1 MVFIP
6 ADAPDILLIG
16 EKTNINEARIVAALD
31 SDHRMTSGTFDAY
44 KTVGVIVPYRN
55 QIAMIRREIARKGIP
70 ELAHISIDT
79 VERYQGSQRD
89 VIIYS
94 FTIQNFSQLN
104 FLTANTFQEDE
115 YVIDRKLNVAITRA
129 RKQLFLTGN
138 PQILG
143 ANITFYKLMEYIRMN
158 NGYIQT
164 DTDAFCR
171 GDFTLPEYMPGWDLQ
186 SENYPLS
193 EAFDHAFRH
202 IVEENSK
209 INKDEARNRELTAY
223 GRCDFR
229 NGTNAVSAYEQIQLY
244 NCYYMRR
251 AYSAARALFESNGGW
266 LFSAVRNLS
275 GRVPAESV
283 FRQEEGELR
292 PVRNGLSFAGFLAAR
307 GAERLFRIDQFRV
320 DRMAPG
326 VVGRLCRVRD
336 FLMERALRGVTS
348 DRVRGCAAALFFGA
362 TGGIDSSI
370 RERFVR
376 SGTIHLFSVSGMHVA
391 VLAGVL
397 LWLLRPLPLRPRM
410 LSLLLLVGAYVLTTG
425 ANPPAVRALCMIG
438 VWCLLRMVLLYTP
451 ALNTLFLAAA
461 AMVLV
466 SPMLVLDL
474 GFQYSFVITAM
485 LILLAERFREW
496 NELLREPLRYMPTGR
511 AAFRFER
518 SLRRGSALL
527 FAVGGCVGAFL
538 AGAGISLYSQGLLL
552 PGSVL
557 ANLLLSPLVGALFPV
572 LAFKLAFGAL
582 LPGLDQLGA
591 WLLTAGFS
599 LMDAVAGTVSTCFG
613 RMSAVRP
620 AAWEAVLFTGALLV
634 AAGVRKRRI
643 AVAAAFLAAI
653 LLAGWV
659 VRAEIRP
666 PSLMTGAGGRSP
678 LPVVAVAEPGRG
690 VGVAINMPGSD
701 AAEAV
706 AGFFRSNGITEVE
719 TLYLSRPR
727 TGAVLGVPAL
737 LRAMPVRRIALPPRD
752 SYGWRM
758 EELLELRAAGVPVS
772 RHAGRD
778 PGFCRILDEKT
789 HWEVEYFNPGSKL
802 IFRLWIDAADSGW
815 CFTLRRPGRPEERF
829 LIPYGSV
836 LEMREHVFEGF

>member
-1 MVFIP
+1 MKRVRPVLFR
-6 ADAPDILLIG
+6 LS
-16 EKTNINEARIVAALD
+16 ARPETALALGVVLGAASGAAGGSAAALAAVPAGILCALLLLPLRAALPGALGAVLGAASWYCHANGWQED
-31 SDHRMTSGTFDAY
+31 DALRSLPERNLRAEAVCRLTDGRITSVRAVPAPGLIRAELVALRLLGEREFRPASGTLYLRFPDPALPSPPC
-44 KTVGVIVPYRN
+44 GAVIT
-55 QIAMIRREIARKGIP
+55 AGGTL
-70 ELAHISIDT
+70 EL
-79 VERYQGSQRD
+79 
-89 VIIYS
+89 
-94 FTIQNFSQLN
+94 
-104 FLTANTFQEDE
+104 
-115 YVIDRKLNVAITRA
+115 
-129 RKQLFLTGN
+129 
-138 PQILG
+138 
-143 ANITFYKLMEYIRMN
+143 
-158 NGYIQT
+158 
-164 DTDAFCR
+164 
-171 GDFTLPEYMPGWDLQ
+171 
-186 SENYPLS
+186 
-193 EAFDHAFRH
+193 
-202 IVEENSK
+202 
-209 INKDEARNRELTAY
+209 
-223 GRCDFR
+223 
-229 NGTNAVSAYEQIQLY
+229 
-244 NCYYMRR
+244 
-251 AYSAARALFESNGGW
+251 
-266 LFSAVRNLS
+266 
-275 GRVPAESV
+275 PAESV

-320 DRMAPG
+320 ERMAPG
-326 VVGRLCRVRD
+326 VVGRLCRIRD

-634 AAGVRKRRI
+634 AVGVRKRRI